1 MPEFAEESLI
11 LTEAIQQI
19 FLEFVARFGIFLVGS
34 LLISPVLG
42 RGLPFACWFILRFV
56 KRFIDIDTIQI
67 YREFIKP
74 FKSSIVSV
82 GTLFFISLFLN
93 ILLQYNRLYQILGFF
108 IYLALASSLVW
119 LSSRVAKRVIRQY
132 AIELVQ
138 RLGGE
143 VNEVALAF
151 ETLTNIII
159 ILFAVVIFAR
169 GLRLN
174 LVAISASIGI
184 GGVAV
189 AFAAQQALGRLFGTL
204 ELFLDRP
211 YRPGEYIQV
220 NFNPYKEDVYGRVES
235 IGLRST
241 KIRTAG
247 RNTIVIVPNSIMAG
261 KHIENISRGKKAIA
275 MFDLNFSRYLEES
288 ERAFVRRVVIE
299 STDKF
304 WGIDKAN
311 TRIRF
316 SQLQDSEKT
325 RASINFFLTSS
336 GEDSLNLRKRLVEL
350 ANQDIATKLS
360 AYNLAFSMPEPMI
373 YIDSPMTI

>member
-1 MPEFAEESLI
+1 MPESFPINEAVQQFLV
-11 LTEAIQQI
+11 EAIVRFVI
-19 FLEFVARFGIFLVGS
+19 FLIGS
-34 LLISPVLG
+34 LLIAPAFG
-42 RGLPFACWFILRFV
+42 RILPFTCWFILRFAR
-56 KRFIDIDTIQI
+56 RFVPIDTLRVH
-67 YREFIKP
+67 REFIKP
-74 FKSSIVSV
+74 FRSSIVTV
-82 GTLFFISLFLN
+82 GTLFFISVCLN
-93 ILLQYNRLYQILGFF
+93 ILWQYEKLYQILGFF
-108 IYLALASSLVW
+108 IYLALATSVVW
-119 LSSRVAKRVIRQY
+119 LSSRIARRVIRQY
-132 AIELVQ
+132 AIALVQ

-174 LVAISASIGI
+174 LLAISASIGI

-189 AFAAQQALGRLFGTL
+189 AFAAQQALGRLIGTL

-261 KHIENISRGKKAIA
+261 KHIENISRGNKAIA
-275 MFDLNFSRYLEES
+275 MFDLDFSRLLEEQ
-288 ERAFVRRVVIE
+288 ERAFVRRIIIE
-299 STDKF
+299 STDRF
-304 WGIDKAN
+304 WGIEKAN

-316 SQLQDSEKT
+316 SQLLEPSRT
-325 RASINFFLTSS
+325 RATVNFFLTSS

-350 ANQDIATKLS
+350 ANQDIATQLS
-360 AYNLAFSMPEPMI
+360 AYNLTFSMPEPMI

>member
-1 MPEFAEESLI
+1 MPEFSQESL
-11 LTEAIQQI
+11 LLNETIQR
-19 FLEFVARFGIFLVGS
+19 FLLESIVRLGIFLIGS
-34 LLISPVLG
+34 LAVAPTFG
-42 RGLPFACWFILRFV
+42 RILPFVCRFCLRLTG
-56 KRFIDIDTIQI
+56 RFISIDTAQI
-67 YREFIKP
+67 DREFIQP
-74 FKSSIVSV
+74 FRSSIVTV
-82 GTLFFISLFLN
+82 GTLFFISLCLKV
-93 ILLQYNRLYQILGFF
+93 LLRYRQLYQLLGFF
-108 IYLALASSLVW
+108 IYLALAISIVWFSSQLAQ
-119 LSSRVAKRVIRQY
+119 RIIRQY
-132 AIELVQ
+132 AIAVVQ

-159 ILFAVVIFAR
+159 ILFAIVIFAR

-189 AFAAQQALGRLFGTL
+189 AFAAQQALGRLIGTL

-247 RNTIVIVPNSIMAG
+247 RNTIIIVPNSIMAG

-275 MFDLNFSRYLEES
+275 MFDLDFSRILEER
-288 ERAFVRRVVIE
+288 EQALVRRVVIE

-304 WGIDKAN
+304 WGIEKAN

-316 SQLQDSEKT
+316 SQLSNPQKT
-325 RASINFFLTSS
+325 RATVNFFLTSS

-350 ANQDIATKLS
+350 ANQDIARQLS
-360 AYNLAFSMPEPMI
+360 TYNLTFSMPEPMI